1 MPLGMRVLFTIILFL
16 YKLVN
21 MKMEK
26 VIVVKNLVK
35 KYGKLIAVDGIS
47 FEVKK
52 GEIFGLLGENGAGKT
67 TTLEIIEGLRK
78 ATSGEIKVVDLDLK
92 KDLPA
97 IKQRIGVQLQS
108 SAYYEY
114 LKLEEILELFASFYH
129 KKVDTDKLFKM
140 VNLEEKRDTYVKN
153 LSGGQKQ
160 RFSIIASLVN
170 DPEIVFLDEPTTG
183 LDPVAR
189 RRLWEVIAKIKKEGK
204 TIILTTH
211 YMEEAE
217 ILCDRVA
224 VMEKGKIVAM
234 DKTHQL
240 MSHTKHPFK
249 IEFIL
254 EKDDPRVV
262 KNLRNNCSIDEI
274 DIKKLPGKTAHYE
287 VKLETQED
295 LNKAIGILQKEKP
308 ESLTVGRA
316 SLEDVFIELTGKE
329 ISEENGEEE

>member
-1 MPLGMRVLFTIILFL
+1 MQKVL
-16 YKLVN
+16 
-21 MKMEK
+21 E
-26 VIVVKNLVK
+26 VKNLVK
-35 KYGKLIAVDGIS
+35 KYDKLIAVNDIS
-47 FEVKK
+47 FDVYK

-78 ATSGEIKVVDLDLK
+78 ATFGKILVTGLDVRK
-92 KDLPA
+92 NLPA
-97 IKQRIGVQLQS
+97 IKQKIGVQLQS

-114 LKLEEILELFASFYH
+114 LKLYEILELFASFYH
-129 KKVDTDKLFKM
+129 KKVDTDKLFRM
-140 VNLEEKRDTYVKN
+140 VGLEEKKDTYVKN

-160 RFSIIASLVN
+160 RFSIIASLIN

-224 VMEKGKIVAM
+224 IMEKGKIVAM
-234 DKTHQL
+234 DITHQL

-249 IEFIL
+249 VAFIL
-254 EKDDPRVV
+254 EKDNP
-262 KNLRNNCSIDEI
+262 KIISNLKNNCALDEI
-274 DIKKLPGKTAHYE
+274 DIKKLPGKSSHYE
-287 VKLETQED
+287 VKLESQND
-295 LNKAIGILQKEKP
+295 LNKAIGILQKENP

-329 ISEENGEEE
+329 IAQENGEEE

>member
-1 MPLGMRVLFTIILFL
+1 
-16 YKLVN
+16 
-21 MKMEK
+21 MEK
-26 VIVVKNLVK
+26 VLVVKNLVK
-35 KYGKLIAVDGIS
+35 RYGKLTAVDGIS
-47 FEVKK
+47 FDVNK

-78 ATSGEIKVVDLDLK
+78 ATSGEVKVTNLEIRKNLA
-92 KDLPA
+92 A
-97 IKQRIGVQLQS
+97 IKQKIGVQLQS

-114 LKLEEILELFASFYH
+114 LKLYEILELFAGFYH
-129 KKVDTDKLFKM
+129 RKVDTDKLFNM
-140 VNLEEKRDTYVKN
+140 VNLEEKKDTYVKN

-189 RRLWEVIAKIKKEGK
+189 RRLWEVISKIKKEGK

-224 VMEKGKIVAM
+224 IMEKGKIVAM

-240 MSHTKHPFK
+240 MSHTRHPFK
-249 IEFIL
+249 IIFIL
-254 EKDDPRVV
+254 EKDNPKIID
-262 KNLRNNCSIDEI
+262 NLRKNCFLEEI

-287 VKLETQED
+287 VKLKTQND
-295 LNKAIGILQKEKP
+295 LNKAIGILQKENP

-329 ISEENGEEE
+329 IAQDDREEE